1 MRFWQAVTVA
11 LLVTGYAGYYLCR
24 SDLSVAL
31 PLLIQ
36 EMAGRGIPRDEA
48 TTRLGTIASL
58 GVLAYAIGKF
68 PSGGLADFLGG
79 RRNYL
84 LGMAGSVLFTFLFA
98 AAGGIPLFTLAW
110 IGNRGIQ
117 SLGWA
122 GIVKITSKWFSF
134 STYGSV
140 MGIISLSFLF
150 GDAVSRQ
157 FMSTLIAHG
166 FGWRGV
172 FYSAGGVLAVILV
185 INLLLV
191 KESPKG
197 MGFAEP
203 AVNPGNLFRQGGEQ
217 HTPTSVRALLQTFG
231 RSRVFWL
238 VCVLSLGM
246 TLVRETFNLW
256 TPTYFTQAVGLS
268 NADAAQK
275 SALFPLF
282 GGISVLLSGFLSD
295 RLGRGGRA
303 AIILCGMLLAGA
315 TLLVLGLANFK
326 DEPGWPVALVA
337 LVAFLIIGPYAYL
350 AGAIA
355 LDFGGK
361 QGSGTASGLIDGI
374 GYLGGVLAGNSM
386 ANIAVTWGWKG
397 AFAVLAAVTWA
408 ASIAAALYFRHQRQP
423 EQ

>member
-1 MRFWQAVTVA
+1 MQAVTLA

-24 SDLSVAL
+24 SDLSVSM
-31 PLLIQ
+31 PLLID
-36 EMAGRGIPRDEA
+36 ELSSHGVPRDVA

-58 GVLAYAIGKF
+58 GVLAYAILKF
-68 PSGGLADFLGG
+68 PSGGLADFFGG

-84 LGMAGSVLFTFLFA
+84 CGMAGAVLFTFLFA
-98 AAGGIPLFTLAW
+98 ASGGIPLFTLAW
-110 IGNRGIQ
+110 IGNRGVQ

-134 STYGSV
+134 SSYGTV
-140 MGIISLSFLF
+140 MGVISLSFLF
-150 GDAVSRQ
+150 GDAVARQ
-157 FMSTLIAHG
+157 FMSALIAHG
-166 FGWRGV
+166 LGWRGV
-172 FYSAGGVLAVILV
+172 FYSAGSVLAALLL

-191 KESPKG
+191 KESPRDVG
-197 MGFAEP
+197 LPEP
-203 AVNPGNLFRQGGEQ
+203 AANPGNLFREGGEQ
-217 HTPTSVRALLQTFG
+217 HTPVSVKSLLATFG

-256 TPTYFTQAVGLS
+256 TPTYFTQAVGLTT
-268 NADAAQK
+268 ADAAQK

-282 GGISVLLSGFLSD
+282 GGVSVLLSGFLSD
-295 RLGRGGRA
+295 RLGRAGRA
-303 AIILCGMLLAGA
+303 AIILGGMLLAGCA
-315 TLLVLGLANFK
+315 LLALGLANFK
-326 DEPGWPVALVA
+326 GVPGWPVALVA

-374 GYLGGVLAGNSM
+374 GYLGGVLAGNSV

-397 AFAVLAAVTWA
+397 AFAVLAGVTWA
-408 ASIAAALYFRHQRQP
+408 ASIAAGLYLIDQRRP
-423 EQ
+423 EL